1 MKELRR
7 MTLGVETFPPEML
20 KWIAKENL
28 WNLWVPKAYG
38 GLEMSLAEGL
48 KKLKDLA
55 RVDGSLGWTITLCS
69 GANYFIGNL
78 QKEVA
83 EQIFRKPDI
92 PVCFGGSG
100 SVGGTAEVQGD
111 NYIISGVWPYATG
124 APYLTHF
131 TLNAEITEN
140 GESLRN
146 GDNSPLV
153 RSFLIPQNDVYIVED
168 WNAMGLKASATHSFE
183 VKKILVN
190 KKYSFIYNQVYLPQA
205 IFKIDFSVFAALT
218 LWVNYIGMAE
228 HFLEEARANST
239 RINLSLLELAI
250 TCSNN
255 QVKRFAKASEKV
267 INEKPEFTESFGP
280 DIYKEAGES
289 IRSLTREIIKI
300 YPLLGIKASKINFP
314 LNQVFRDYFT
324 ATQHHIFTKA
334 TS

>member
-1 MKELRR
+1 
-7 MTLGVETFPPEML
+7 MTLGVETFPPGVLE
-20 KWIAKENL
+20 WIAKENL
-28 WNLWVPKAYG
+28 WNLWVPKVYG

-55 RVDGSLGWTITLCS
+55 RVDGSLGWTVTLCS

-78 QKEVA
+78 QNEVA
-83 EQIFRKPDI
+83 RQIFGQPDI

-100 SVGGTAEVQGD
+100 YVGGTAEMHGD
-111 NYIISGVWPYATG
+111 HYEISGLWRYATG

-131 TLNAEITEN
+131 TLNAKITEN
-140 GESLRN
+140 GKSLRN
-146 GDNSPLV
+146 EDNSPLV
-153 RSFLIPQNDVYIVED
+153 RSFLIPRKDVHIIED

-190 KKYSFIYNQVYLPQA
+190 KKYSFIYNEVYLPQA

-218 LWVNYIGMAE
+218 LWVNYIGLAE
-228 HFLEEARANST
+228 HFLEEVRANST
-239 RINLSLLELAI
+239 RINFSLLELAI
-250 TCSNN
+250 TGSNK
-255 QVKRFAKASEKV
+255 QVTRFAKASEKV
-267 INEKPEFTESFGP
+267 INEESEFLKSFGQ

-300 YPLLGIKASKINFP
+300 YPLLGIKASKINIP

-334 TS
+334 TTSV